1 MKQLITLVS
10 VCQFSVIFAC
20 SFRHIFSEHQWR
32 CERIVVGWW
41 EVWVDGSG
49 VVGGD
54 GSTGGGWKWWVRQYI
69 HGNRI
74 LRDREK
80 SQWLQWLVQGR
91 EPGFKFWA
99 CWRLPLQQAEGSGG
113 SFKSTVM
120 CPSREKFEDRSMCFN
135 TMVFSRSAPNR
146 SKFEKRLSFFN
157 E

>member
-1 MKQLITLVS
+1 
-10 VCQFSVIFAC
+10 
-20 SFRHIFSEHQWR
+20 
-32 CERIVVGWW
+32 
-41 EVWVDGSG
+41 VDGSG

-99 CWRLPLQQAEGSGG
+99 C
-113 SFKSTVM
+113 
-120 CPSREKFEDRSMCFN
+120 
-135 TMVFSRSAPNR
+135 
-146 SKFEKRLSFFN
+146 
-157 E
+157 